1 MSTLVVTPAW
11 ASQIAAWDT
20 WLTAA
25 ARPST
30 TRSLRTYH
38 LRRLAHAHPHL
49 DPWEVTH
56 DDLVAWLASHEWGAQ
71 TRRSVRASLRGFYG
85 WAHRTGLTGT
95 DPTTALPT
103 VRAPRRTPRPTP
115 DEVLVDALERAPVRE
130 RLMLVIAQRTGL
142 RAGEV
147 ARVRRE
153 DVIPGL
159 PGASLHVLGKGARER
174 LVPLEDEL
182 TRILR
187 LLPPGW
193 AFSSSTRP
201 GEHLTAHTVSRLMS
215 AALGPGWTAHT
226 LRHRYAS
233 LAYSVERDLRAVQEL
248 LGHAQ
253 VTTTQVYTLVPD
265 DARRRAA
272 AGAGVIGGRDGA
284 RWSVDVTPARAA

>member
-1 MSTLVVTPAW
+1 MGDLLVTKAW
-11 ASQIAAWDT
+11 QQQIDDWDR
-20 WLTAA
+20 WLTVAG
-25 ARPST
+25 RPST
-30 TRSLRTYH
+30 TRGLRTYH
-38 LRRLAHAHPHL
+38 LRRLAHGHRERAPFDL
-49 DPWEVTH
+49 DHE
-56 DDLVAWLASHEWGAQ
+56 DLVEWMSGYEWGAA
-71 TRRSVRASLRGFYG
+71 TLRSVRASLRGFYG
-85 WAHRTGLTGT
+85 WAVRTGRLDV

-103 VRAPRRTPRPTP
+103 VKTPRRTPRPTP
-115 DEVLVDALERAPVRE
+115 DDVLLDALERAPLRE

-153 DVIPGL
+153 DVVPAL
-159 PGASLHVLGKGARER
+159 AGASLHVRGKGARER
-174 LVPLEDEL
+174 LVPLDEEL
-182 TRILR
+182 ARILR
-187 LLPPGW
+187 LLPAGW
-193 AFSSSTRP
+193 VFPSSTRP

-265 DARRRAA
+265 EARRRAA
-272 AGAGVIGGRDGA
+272 AGAGLIAGQEGVT
-284 RWSVDVTPARAA
+284 WSTARAA